1 MGDKT
6 QITTLLLAGAKPAYV
21 FWVGMGSATAL
32 ICTSLLE
39 VIVGS
44 RVIARYVKPSVTR
57 LVSGV
62 AFLVMGILLAFGVW
76 GNIMIN

>member
-6 QITTLLLAGAKPAYV
+6 QITTLLLAGAKPAHV
-21 FWVGMGSATAL
+21 FWVGLGSATAL
-32 ICTSLLE
+32 ICTSFLE

-44 RVIARYVKPSVTR
+44 RVIARYVRPAVMR

-76 GNIMIN
+76 GNI

>member
-6 QITTLLLAGAKPAYV
+6 QITTLLLAGAKPAHV
-21 FWVGMGSATAL
+21 FWVGLGSATAL

-44 RVIARYVKPSVTR
+44 RVIARYVKPAVTR

-62 AFLVMGILLAFGVW
+62 AFLVMGILLAFGAW
-76 GNIMIN
+76 GNI